1 MGTAIELSPTAF
13 SAHIEKEWTPA
24 AYNFAKGLENFKVA
38 IARSGQEIFSKSFEL
53 ERFNTAGSTAWTKL
67 SERRVKARGSAH
79 PILTDT
85 GALRSSISYRIEG
98 RTNMPQY
105 DEGYWLN
112 GAERTFTTN
121 RMLLKYNKGSLT
133 QMRNRK
139 VPLGKQR
146 YKVTGERR
154 YKVTSM
160 KAASY
165 SPIGKVVLFTNPAAF
180 KQTASGICYAAIHN
194 EGSEGGYRYG
204 KFGGAAIKRQFMGH
218 STYMDFAIQ
227 DYSEVHV
234 GFNLPGVL

>member
-13 SAHIEKEWTPA
+13 SAHIEKEWAPA

-105 DEGYWLN
+105 DNGFWVN

-139 VPLGKQR
+139 VPWGNGYAVKS
-146 YKVTGERR
+146 KI
-154 YKVTSM
+154 
-160 KAASY
+160 AASY

-234 GFNLPGVL
+234 GLNLPGVL

>member
-13 SAHIEKEWTPA
+13 SAHIEKEWAPA

-105 DEGYWLN
+105 GN
-112 GAERTFTTN
+112 GFWANEAERTFATN

-139 VPLGKQR
+139 VPWGNGYAVMSKI
-146 YKVTGERR
+146 
-154 YKVTSM
+154 
-160 KAASY
+160 AASY

-234 GFNLPGVL
+234 GLNLPGVL